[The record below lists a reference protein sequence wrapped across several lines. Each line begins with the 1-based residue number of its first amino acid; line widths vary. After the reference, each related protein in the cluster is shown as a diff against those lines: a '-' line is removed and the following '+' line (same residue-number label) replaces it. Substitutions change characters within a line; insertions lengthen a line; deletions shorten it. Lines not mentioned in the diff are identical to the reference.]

1 MSAAFLHRPLL
12 VAVVL
17 VSAQIGAASARGGGP
32 RLPSYDV
39 KATCASARQFS
50 EDFTKNDDYKSCAA
64 DEMRARRKLA
74 KIWSNYTA
82 RQKRECLEP
91 GPDKSYVETLTCL
104 QLNSN
109 GGQGSDIGGP
119 VAPGLDFK

>member
-1 MSAAFLHRPLL
+1 MSASFLRRPLL
-12 VAVVL
+12 VAVL
-17 VSAQIGAASARGGGP
+17 ASAPVGAACAGGAGP
-32 RLPSYDV
+32 RLPNYDV
-39 KATCASARQFS
+39 RTTCASARQFS

-74 KIWSNYTA
+74 KIWSSYNA
-82 RQKRECLEP
+82 RQKKECLEP

-109 GGQGSDIGGP
+109 GGHGSDIGGP